1 MTTDAGLGT
10 DDNQKPEVNF
20 EKAHAEAVA
29 NEAVSPISKSV
40 SEALFARL
48 SKIKPRTATLH
59 ITKDIEIASAAC
71 NVDEVLR
78 LAKRLEQTK
87 HDEKAQTDQL
97 LEISKEFSFEELI
110 AAYPKEVMSLA
121 HELALLAINAS
132 EEAIALSKKRIRT
145 TTRGKKSES
154 EVYVISK
161 DGKSIEC
168 TMNKGRP
175 ANPGVD
181 RAFYEFLGFQVSDD
195 GKSLSPDS
203 YKDANGQTTTTISR
217 KWIIMELLKGNP
229 QWVSMG
235 YTISQKAKTPESEP
249 A

>member
-10 DDNQKPEVNF
+10 DENQKPEVNF

-48 SKIKPRTATLH
+48 SKIKPQTATLH

-71 NVDEVLR
+71 DVDEVLR

-121 HELALLAINAS
+121 HELALLAINTS
-132 EEAIALSKKRIRT
+132 EEAIAKSQKRDRS
-145 TTRGKKSES
+145 TTRKKVDPL
-154 EVYVISK
+154 VYVISK

-181 RAFYEFLGFQVSDD
+181 RAFFEFLGFQVSAD

-203 YKDANGQTTTTISR
+203 YKDANGQTTTSISR
-217 KWIIMELLKGNP
+217 KWIILELLKGNP
-229 QWVSMG
+229 EWISKG
-235 YTISQKAKTPESEP
+235 YTISEKAKAPEAEP

>member
-10 DDNQKPEVNF
+10 DKNQKPEVDF

-48 SKIKPRTATLH
+48 SKIRPRTATLH

-110 AAYPKEVMSLA
+110 AAYPKEVISLA

-132 EEAIALSKKRIRT
+132 EEALAKSKKRDRS
-145 TTRGKKSES
+145 TTRKKGNQQ
-154 EVYVISK
+154 VYVISK

-181 RAFYEFLGFQVSDD
+181 RPFYEFLGFKVSDD

-203 YKDANGQTTTTISR
+203 YKDANGQTTTSISR
-217 KWIIMELLKGNP
+217 KWIILELLKGNSE
-229 QWVSMG
+229 WISMG
-235 YTISQKAKTPESEP
+235 YTISEKTTTPEAEP

>member
-1 MTTDAGLGT
+1 MTTDAGLGN
-10 DDNQKPEVNF
+10 DENQKPEVDF

-40 SEALFARL
+40 AEALFARL
-48 SKIKPRTATLH
+48 TKIKPRTATLH
-59 ITKDIEIASAAC
+59 IIKKIETASAAC
-71 NVDEVLR
+71 NVDEVVR

-87 HDEKAQTDQL
+87 LDEKAQTDQL
-97 LEISKEFSFEELI
+97 LEISKDFPFEELI
-110 AAYPKEVMSLA
+110 AAYPKEFMNLA
-121 HELALLAINAS
+121 HEIALLAINAS
-132 EEAIALSKKRIRT
+132 EDAISKSKKRDRS
-145 TTRGKKSES
+145 TTRKKGDQP
-154 EVYVISK
+154 VYVISK

-203 YKDANGQTTTTISR
+203 YKDANGQTTTSISR
-217 KWIIMELLKGNP
+217 KWIILELLKGNP
-229 QWVSMG
+229 EWTSMG
-235 YTISQKAKTPESEP
+235 YTISEKAKASEAEP

>member
-110 AAYPKEVMSLA
+110 AAYPKEVISLA

-132 EEAIALSKKRIRT
+132 EEALAKSKKRDRS
-145 TTRGKKSES
+145 TTRKKGNQQ
-154 EVYVISK
+154 VYVISK

-181 RAFYEFLGFQVSDD
+181 RPFYEFLGFKVSDD

-203 YKDANGQTTTTISR
+203 YKDANGQTTTSISR
-217 KWIIMELLKGNP
+217 KWIILELLKGNSE
-229 QWVSMG
+229 WISMG
-235 YTISQKAKTPESEP
+235 YTISEKTKTPESEP